1 MTEPAG
7 LASSS
12 SDEAIWVRV
21 DEPSTCAAVRRR
33 AADLA
38 RQVGL
43 ADDQIEEVA
52 VAASELATNLVK
64 HAREGS
70 VLLRLLRHD
79 GAAGVG
85 VLTLDHGPGT
95 RDIAALSVDGVTTAG
110 TLGIGLG
117 AVRRFA
123 DRLDLHSVPGVGTV
137 VSAEFWLRPDGTDRR
152 ATSSSP
158 TGDVFG
164 GLTRALHGED
174 VCGDAY
180 AQRRLPG
187 GRVAMMADGL
197 GHGPMAA
204 RASSAA
210 VRAFLSSRS
219 VSPRFILEDLHRAL
233 RDTRGAA
240 VAVAHVDHASRK
252 LTYAGIGNIA
262 GRVLDATAS
271 SQLPSQPGI
280 VGHNVPTVR
289 ELDVVLERGQ
299 WLVMHSD
306 GLVDRWNLDDL
317 PGILGSSPVVL
328 CAALLRSAAVRRD
341 DAGVLALRT
350 DGETDRG
357 VPS

>member
-1 MTEPAG
+1 MTEPVD
-7 LASSS
+7 LVSSS
-12 SDEAIWVRV
+12 SDESIWVRV
-21 DEPSTCAAVRRR
+21 DDPSTCAAVRRR

-43 ADDQIEEVA
+43 AGDQIEEVA

-70 VLLRLLRHD
+70 VLLRLLRRD
-79 GAAGVG
+79 GSAGVG

-95 RDIAALSVDGVTTAG
+95 RDIAALSVDGVTTTG

-137 VSAEFWLRPDGTDRR
+137 VSAEFWLRSKDPGGRT
-152 ATSSSP
+152 TSSMLE
-158 TGDVFG
+158 GDAFG
-164 GLTRALHGED
+164 GLTRPLQGED

-180 AQRRLPG
+180 AQRVLPG
-187 GRVAMMADGL
+187 GRVVMMADGL

-219 VSPRFILEDLHRAL
+219 TSPRFLLEDLHRAL

-240 VAVAHVDHASRK
+240 VAVAHLDHASRA

-280 VGHNVPTVR
+280 VGHNAPKVR

-306 GLVDRWNLDDL
+306 GLTDRWNLDDL

-328 CAALLRSAAVRRD
+328 CAALLRTAAVRRD
-341 DAGVLALRT
+341 DAGVLALRAGGAG
-350 DGETDRG
+350 DGETS
-357 VPS
+357 P